1 MALVEPVL
9 RLFRRHGAGY
19 TEEEPSSFFQE
30 GTTTDR
36 EGSSS
41 SSAAGGVTV
50 FDPSK
55 DGAAA
60 GRFFHTV
67 FIPLCTRTRLPGN
80 LRKARLPVP
89 GPFLGAPEPRDAASI
104 RSEADIT
111 RVCHENQ
118 ARANLYAAVA
128 SARQEVC
135 LSVSARVSRGRT
147 HLAPSPFLAEIL
159 GTTAPQEWKVA
170 APTEGSFD
178 VADAAGGRV
187 EVSPLDDEG
196 GEREG
201 VGGETRPL
209 RLSFSSISSLAAC
222 PHSYYLQHV
231 LNVSPPPNPRMV
243 YGRAMHEAVAS
254 FLRGAVAGGGGPPPT
269 LEAAVQ
275 EFKNHFSGCAFES
288 SAQVQTLTEN
298 GVTGLASFLSR
309 LLEGGTRAAGVGV
322 EGQVGSDEGTTS
334 SNIDLRPQLLVER
347 KFMVKVPESDVVLS
361 GIFDRVDV
369 APTSVGG
376 ALGPPV
382 VSITDYKS
390 NVGAKDPS
398 RMVQDNLQLRLYS
411 LAAERLFGV
420 MPAEAVIESIED
432 GRRGVAVPSQA
443 DAELALEAISVTAA
457 AVRAERF
464 DATPS
469 FQACTFC
476 GFKHMCRHSLAQN
489 SAL

>member
-1 MALVEPVL
+1 
-9 RLFRRHGAGY
+9 
-19 TEEEPSSFFQE
+19 
-30 GTTTDR
+30 
-36 EGSSS
+36 
-41 SSAAGGVTV
+41 
-50 FDPSK
+50 
-55 DGAAA
+55 AA
-60 GRFFHTV
+60 GRSFHTV
-67 FIPLCTRTRLPGN
+67 FIPFCTRTRLPGN

-104 RSEADIT
+104 RAEADLT
-111 RVCHENQ
+111 RVCHENR

-128 SARQEVC
+128 SARKEVC

-147 HLAPSPFLAEIL
+147 HLAPSPFISEIL
-159 GTTAPQEWKVA
+159 GASAPQEWKAA
-170 APTEGSFD
+170 APKEDG
-178 VADAAGGRV
+178 VAVTDAASGRV
-187 EVSPLDDEG
+187 EVSPLDAEG

-201 VGGETRPL
+201 GGRTRSL

-254 FLRGAVAGGGGPPPT
+254 FLRGAVGGGGGGGGGGSGGGGSPPT

-275 EFKNHFSGCAFES
+275 EFKHHFNGCAFES
-288 SAQVQTLTEN
+288 SAQVKTLTEN
-298 GVTGLASFLSR
+298 GVVGLASFLSR
-309 LLEGGTRAAGVGV
+309 LLEGGACAA
-322 EGQVGSDEGTTS
+322 
-334 SNIDLRPQLLVER
+334 PLLVER

-390 NVGAKDPS
+390 NVGTKDPS

-443 DAELALEAISVTAA
+443 DAELALAAISVAAA
-457 AVRAERF
+457 AVRAEKF

-476 GFKHMCRHSLAQN
+476 GFKHMCRHSLAPN

>member
-1 MALVEPVL
+1 M
-9 RLFRRHGAGY
+9 GY
-19 TEEEPSSFFQE
+19 TEEDPSSYFQE
-30 GTTTDR
+30 GPATDP
-36 EGSSS
+36 ESPP
-41 SSAAGGVTV
+41 AVGVTV

-60 GRFFHTV
+60 ARSFHTV
-67 FIPLCTRTRLPGN
+67 FIPFCTRTRLPGN

-104 RSEADIT
+104 RSEADLT
-111 RVCHENQ
+111 RVCHENR
-118 ARANLYAAVA
+118 ARANLYAAVS
-128 SARQEVC
+128 SARKEVC

-159 GTTAPQEWKVA
+159 GTSAPQEWKVA
-170 APTEGSFD
+170 APTEDSVDIANATVNSGP
-178 VADAAGGRV
+178 A
-187 EVSPLDDEG
+187 EVSPLDKEG
-196 GEREG
+196 GG
-201 VGGETRPL
+201 KKGAGDTRPL

-243 YGRAMHEAVAS
+243 YGRAMHEAVAT
-254 FLRGAVAGGGGPPPT
+254 FLRDAVGEGGGGEGRGGSPPT

-275 EFKNHFSGCAFES
+275 QFKQHFSGCAFES
-288 SAQVQTLTEN
+288 SAQVHSLTEN
-298 GVTGLASFLSR
+298 GIIGLASFLSR
-309 LLEGGTRAAGVGV
+309 LLEGGASAASVGV
-322 EGQVGSDEGTTS
+322 ESEVGLDELTTPS
-334 SNIDLRPQLLVER
+334 SIDLRPQLLVER
-347 KFMVKVPESDVVLS
+347 KFMVKVPEADVVLS

-390 NVGAKDPS
+390 NVGMKNPS
-398 RMVQDNLQLRLYS
+398 YMVQDNLQLRLYS

-457 AVRAERF
+457 AVRAEKF

-469 FQACTFC
+469 FQACSFC
-476 GFKHMCRHSLAQN
+476 GFKHMCRHSLAPN

>member
-1 MALVEPVL
+1 M
-9 RLFRRHGAGY
+9 GY
-19 TEEEPSSFFQE
+19 TEEDPCSYFQE
-30 GTTTDR
+30 GPATNPED
-36 EGSSS
+36 SP
-41 SSAAGGVTV
+41 AGGVTV

-60 GRFFHTV
+60 GRSFHTV
-67 FIPLCTRTRLPGN
+67 FIPFCTRARLPGN

-104 RSEADIT
+104 RSEADLT
-111 RVCHENQ
+111 RVCHENR

-128 SARQEVC
+128 SARKEVC
-135 LSVSARVSRGRT
+135 LSLSARVSRGRT
-147 HLAPSPFLAEIL
+147 HLAPSPFLSEIL
-159 GTTAPQEWKVA
+159 GASAPQEWKVA
-170 APTEGSFD
+170 APTENSVGI
-178 VADAAGGRV
+178 ADAVVYSGRV
-187 EVSPLDDEG
+187 EVSPLDKEG
-196 GEREG
+196 GGKEG
-201 VGGETRPL
+201 ASDTRPL

-222 PHSYYLQHV
+222 PHNYYLQHV
-231 LNVSPPPNPRMV
+231 LNVAPPPNPRMV

-254 FLRGAVAGGGGPPPT
+254 FLRGAVEGGGGEGRRGPPPT

-275 EFKNHFSGCAFES
+275 TFKQHFSGCAFES
-288 SAQVQTLTEN
+288 SAQVRTLTEN
-298 GVTGLASFLSR
+298 GIIGLASFVSR
-309 LLEGGTRAAGVGV
+309 LLEGGPSAASVGV
-322 EGQVGSDEGTTS
+322 ESEVGLDEGTS
-334 SNIDLRPQLLVER
+334 VDLRPQLLVER
-347 KFMVKVPESDVVLS
+347 KFMVKVPEADVVLS

-390 NVGAKDPS
+390 NVGVKDPS

-443 DAELALEAISVTAA
+443 DAELALEAISVTAT
-457 AVRAERF
+457 AVRAEKF

-469 FQACTFC
+469 FQACSLC
-476 GFKHMCRHSLAQN
+476 GFKHMCRHSLAPN

>member
-1 MALVEPVL
+1 M
-9 RLFRRHGAGY
+9 GY
-19 TEEEPSSFFQE
+19 TEEDPSSYFQE
-30 GTTTDR
+30 GGAATDT
-36 EGSSS
+36 EDASG
-41 SSAAGGVTV
+41 GGVAV

-55 DGAAA
+55 GGAAA
-60 GRFFHTV
+60 GRSFHTV
-67 FIPLCTRTRLPGN
+67 FIPFCTRTRLPGN

-104 RSEADIT
+104 RAEADLT
-111 RVCHENQ
+111 RVCHENR

-128 SARQEVC
+128 SAREEVC

-147 HLAPSPFLAEIL
+147 HLAPSPFISEIL
-159 GTTAPQEWKVA
+159 GASAPQEWKAA
-170 APTEGSFD
+170 APKEDG
-178 VADAAGGRV
+178 VAVTDAASGRV
-187 EVSPLDDEG
+187 EVSPLDAEG

-201 VGGETRPL
+201 GGRTRSL
-209 RLSFSSISSLAAC
+209 RLSFSSMSSLAAC

-254 FLRGAVAGGGGPPPT
+254 FLRGAVGGGGGGGRGGSGGGRSPPT

-275 EFKNHFSGCAFES
+275 EFKHHFNGCAFES
-288 SAQVQTLTEN
+288 SAQVKTLTEN
-298 GVTGLASFLSR
+298 GVVGLASFLSR
-309 LLEGGTRAAGVGV
+309 LLEGGARVAPVRL
-322 EGQVGSDEGTTS
+322 EGGEGGDEGTTLS
-334 SNIDLRPQLLVER
+334 KVDLRTQLLVER

-390 NVGAKDPS
+390 NVGTKDPS

-443 DAELALEAISVTAA
+443 DVELALAAISVAAA
-457 AVRAERF
+457 AVRAEKF

-476 GFKHMCRHSLAQN
+476 GFKHMCRHSLAPN